1 MSCLY
6 QYPLSSHTLALFAVT
21 LLGFNHSLHAKKDTI
36 LLNGIGLIQRDGSF
50 TGLGGGTKGLPVWGV
65 LYRPHSGSKLSVRQ
79 GAPVVQ
85 LIRGINNMSYVDL
98 RYFSEARLCFLAP
111 SSSRRTH
118 IIKHCNDLFSACFT
132 ASLWMKFTKKCGVHK
147 IWQDKSEGLHIPALS
162 KSQRVKR
169 WSYLFDLCLLD
180 FLQGDSDL
188 LRLQFGSLLLLD
200 EHTGV
205 C

>member
-1 MSCLY
+1 M
-6 QYPLSSHTLALFAVT
+6 ALVSFKETV
-21 LLGFNHSLHAKKDTI
+21 HSPAW
-36 LLNGIGLIQRDGSF
+36 
-50 TGLGGGTKGLPVWGV
+50 GGKTKGLPVWGV
-65 LYRPHSGSKLSVRQ
+65 PYRPRSGSKLSVWQ

-98 RYFSEARLCFLAP
+98 RYISEARLRFLAP

-132 ASLWMKFTKKCGVHK
+132 ASLWMKFTKKCGVHE
-147 IWQDKSEGLHIPALS
+147 IWQDGNYSKSEGLHIPALS
-162 KSQRVKR
+162 KSHRVKR
-169 WSYLFDLCLLD
+169 WFYLFDLCLLD

-200 EHTGV
+200 ERTGV